1 MNMFGQ
7 YSAAIQ
13 GINLNQSTD
22 RLQTTSWQ
30 LQQQKPDLIR
40 INDIAPRQRIQYRL
54 ELKNRRQEAALCNT

>member
-7 YSAAIQ
+7 YSTTIQ

-22 RLQTTSWQ
+22 RLRTTAGQ

-40 INDIAPRQRIQYRL
+40 INDTTLRQRIRHRL
-54 ELKNRRQEAALCNT
+54 ELKNRRQEAAL